1 MFIARGL
8 IPPLSMNIT
17 ALIQHQSVKVDC
29 GMRDNGMF
37 CSLFVG
43 QKANVC
49 SLFGSVAN
57 LSSLCPLL
65 AKSKT
70 ANYQFPRGDVTGRQT
85 DFQGKCKGLVKAREK
100 FAITTTPSAADR
112 GRIVGFCACAWFA
125 GNHVPVYPAQP
136 GQMVGTCP
144 MDTELRQ
151 PTTPLDRYTDY

>member
-1 MFIARGL
+1 MVFIARGL
-8 IPPLSMNIT
+8 IAPLSMNIT

-65 AKSKT
+65 ANSK
-70 ANYQFPRGDVTGRQT
+70 
-85 DFQGKCKGLVKAREK
+85 
-100 FAITTTPSAADR
+100 
-112 GRIVGFCACAWFA
+112 
-125 GNHVPVYPAQP
+125 
-136 GQMVGTCP
+136 
-144 MDTELRQ
+144 Q
-151 PTTPLDRYTDY
+151 PTTNSPEVMLLADKRTFRVGARG